1 MPLMAEHLR
10 TTEELAAFVHDLSDR
25 DIPAAVKERVKDL
38 LIDAIACALAADK
51 AEEISQLDALADL
64 LGSAPEAT
72 VAGRHERRSL
82 AAATLLNAYRITA
95 LTACDVYTPAHF
107 HVTPEVVPP
116 ALAIAEQR
124 AASGRDL
131 LVAVTAGLEVAT
143 RVASGLDYATFRAR
157 GWHTP
162 GVAGPFGGAAAVG
175 KLAGLDTLRLRN
187 GLGLAGSQAAGTWA
201 AWGTPTVKF
210 HQARAALSGL
220 LAGLLAETGFA
231 AAEDVLTNPD
241 GGLLAAYA
249 GGGRPDLIVADLGER
264 WELTR
269 ISLRPWPGATPLQPV
284 ITALFQLIEAGRLPS
299 THVRAVRI
307 FVAPAVKQQHARF
320 RHPTGTFEAMLS
332 VDYAAAALVRYGR
345 LGIEEFLPATYGQ
358 RELHDLIDK
367 QIEVEVDP
375 ALSPLACRVE
385 VTDDTGGIDV
395 TAVDLPKGHPD
406 DPAPRE
412 LLVEKFRRF
421 AVGVLEPSSTEEVL
435 RQLADLEDVH
445 DTRQLCQLLR
455 PARR

>member
-1 MPLMAEHLR
+1 MTDAVK
-10 TTEELAAFVHDLSDR
+10 TTESLAAFVQGLSER
-25 DIPAAVKERVKDL
+25 DIPAPVKERVKDL
-38 LIDAIACALAADK
+38 LIDAFACALAADK
-51 AEEISQLDALADL
+51 AEEIGQVTVLADR

-72 VAGRHERRSL
+72 VAGQRERRSL
-82 AAATLLNAYRITA
+82 ASATLLNAYRITA

-116 ALAIAEQR
+116 ALAVAEQR

-143 RVASGLDYATFRAR
+143 RVASGLDYPTFRAR

-187 GLGLAGSQAAGTWA
+187 ALGLAGSQAAGTWA

-210 HQARAALSGL
+210 HQARGALSGL

-241 GGLLAAYA
+241 GGVLAAYA
-249 GGGRPDLIVADLGER
+249 GGGRPDLITSDLGER

-269 ISLRPWPGATPLQPV
+269 ISLRLWPGATPLQPV
-284 ITALFQLIEAGRLPS
+284 ITALARLIVAKKLPS
-299 THVRAVRI
+299 ERVRAVRI
-307 FVAPAVKQQHARF
+307 FVAPAVKEQHARF

-332 VDYAAAALVRYGR
+332 IDYAAAALVRFGR
-345 LGIEEFLPATYGQ
+345 LGFEDFLPATYNR
-358 RELHDLIDK
+358 RELHDLIDE
-367 QIEVEVDP
+367 QIHVEVDP

-385 VTDDTGGIDV
+385 LTDETGGIDLL
-395 TAVDLPKGHPD
+395 AIDRPKGHPD
-406 DPAPRE
+406 DPASRE
-412 LLVEKFRRF
+412 LLEDKFRLC
-421 AVGVLEPSSTEEVL
+421 AAGVLEPSSTEEVL
-435 RQLADLEDVH
+435 RQFAALEDVT
-445 DTRQLCQLLR
+445 DSRQLSELLR
-455 PARR
+455 PALR

>member
-1 MPLMAEHLR
+1 MPLMAEHVR

-25 DIPAAVKERVKDL
+25 GIPAAVQERVKDL

-72 VAGRHERRSL
+72 VAGHHERRSL

-124 AASGRDL
+124 GASGRDL
-131 LVAVTAGLEVAT
+131 IVAVTAGLEVAT
-143 RVASGLDYATFRAR
+143 RVAAGLDYATFRAR

-175 KLAGLDTLRLRN
+175 KLAGLDMLRLRN
-187 GLGLAGSQAAGTWA
+187 ALGLAGSQAAGTWA

-220 LAGLLAETGFA
+220 LAGLLAETGFV

-284 ITALFQLIEAGRLPS
+284 ITALFRLIETAKLPS
-299 THVRAVRI
+299 AHVRTVRI

-345 LGIEEFLPATYGQ
+345 LGIEEFLPAAYGQ
-358 RELHDLIDK
+358 RELHDLIDQ

-385 VTDDTGGIDV
+385 VTDDSGSTDV
-395 TAVDLPKGHPD
+395 IAVDLPKGHPD
-406 DPAPRE
+406 DPASRE
-412 LLVEKFRRF
+412 LLVDKFRRF
-421 AVGVLEPSSTEEVL
+421 DGGVLEPSSTAAVL
-435 RQLADLEDVH
+435 RQLIALEDVH
-445 DTRQLCQLLR
+445 DTRKLCQLLR